1 MNGHD
6 GLSTDR
12 HRVNMAFSIEEAPC
26 GSTGFF
32 TMRYGLYILVDT
44 TVFLLTR
51 GRAMLSCNPIVQEGE
66 HQN

>member
-26 GSTGFF
+26 RSTGFF
-32 TMRYGLYILVDT
+32 TYPILFPGYQVKSA
-44 TVFLLTR
+44 VLNSSSFLLT
-51 GRAMLSCNPIVQEGE
+51 ALLD
-66 HQN
+66 